1 MSKAKRKK
9 NPPTPPA
16 FTVGQQVRVRRGV
29 QDADYPDLPLGGWTG
44 TVVQVNRL
52 TPPTYLIEWDR
63 RTLEDADPVY
73 RKRCERDGLD
83 FNQCCLGEDDIEP
96 ATGEP
101 AHIEQP
107 TDMVTR
113 PLNEDDEED
122 RIRVALGLT
131 SDDPLP
137 EVDTETLKQYHK
149 YLVTYLTFPFKATVS
164 PEEGP
169 ALTVSI
175 TGLLDPDEYD
185 CTEHYGLICHG
196 KQGER
201 EVDVLLG
208 ELEADEKTPNGLL
221 VSDYLTWF
229 WNWR

>member
-1 MSKAKRKK
+1 M
-9 NPPTPPA
+9 
-16 FTVGQQVRVRRGV
+16 TVSSVTIVSQQ
-29 QDADYPDLPLGGWTG
+29 PDS
-44 TVVQVNRL
+44 
-52 TPPTYLIEWDR
+52 
-63 RTLEDADPVY
+63 
-73 RKRCERDGLD
+73 
-83 FNQCCLGEDDIEP
+83 
-96 ATGEP
+96 
-101 AHIEQP
+101 
-107 TDMVTR
+107 
-113 PLNEDDEED
+113 
-122 RIRVALGLT
+122 
-131 SDDPLP
+131 SD
-137 EVDTETLKQYHK
+137 HK